1 MARAK
6 CRLDR
11 LTSRTPSP
19 LSASPTLSTQKL
31 TRSTTLPTGRPSLPT
46 PNRVLEVET
55 LDRAVPVEEGETPT
69 ECPPRPLLETLSVT
83 FMTRT
88 KSRSRSSIRVGPA
101 LGPLGD
107 VEAVS
112 SRTGVEEGV
121 LLEGLL
127 GSEVDEVD
135 SRRVVPGVTVDPRG
149 VDGVLTVDEA
159 GAVTAVGTR

>member
-1 MARAK
+1 M
-6 CRLDR
+6 
-11 LTSRTPSP
+11 
-19 LSASPTLSTQKL
+19 
-31 TRSTTLPTGRPSLPT
+31 

-69 ECPPRPLLETLSVT
+69 ECPPRLPLETLSVT
-83 FMTRT
+83 FTTRT
-88 KSRSRSSIRVGPA
+88 KSRSPSSIRVGPV
-101 LGPLGD
+101 LVPLGD
-107 VEAVS
+107 AEAVS
-112 SRTGVEEGV
+112 SRTGVEGGV

-135 SRRVVPGVTVDPRG
+135 SRLVVPGVTVDPRG